1 MLSLAPNVVPLSERP
16 MQGTA
21 ASRSLDP
28 PKATTASECLSRPLE
43 RRGWPGLSLF
53 LNSTTV
59 WTGTGQR
66 ATPLRIET
74 LAGKTIGFLTNEQ
87 WQAHRML
94 PLVKELIASDFPSA
108 RVLAVDAFPSGNAE
122 IPKDSTAALVQ
133 QAGVD
138 AAIIGNAS

>member
-1 MLSLAPNVVPLSERP
+1 MRLEFHDPAGSLGRSQPHAP
-16 MQGTA
+16 
-21 ASRSLDP
+21 
-28 PKATTASECLSRPLE
+28 
-43 RRGWPGLSLF
+43 
-53 LNSTTV
+53 
-59 WTGTGQR
+59 
-66 ATPLRIET
+66 RIET

-94 PLVKELIASDFPSA
+94 PLVKELIESDFPSA

-138 AAIIGNAS
+138 AVIIGNAS